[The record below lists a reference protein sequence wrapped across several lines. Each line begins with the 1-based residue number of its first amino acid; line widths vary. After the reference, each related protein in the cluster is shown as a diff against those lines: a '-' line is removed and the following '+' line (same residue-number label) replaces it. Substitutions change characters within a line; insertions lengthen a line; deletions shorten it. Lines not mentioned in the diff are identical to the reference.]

1 MNQPHSPDQNS
12 QAEIDRLRE
21 ELELRDQVVQQLSQE
36 LYKVM
41 VNHPALF
48 LPESSGAEISDTQA
62 LQTLRQQMQTM
73 EKHIGFYQ
81 EQINRRDAELL
92 QLRDTVQ
99 ELGDRNRM
107 LEKVVQEL
115 PEVYRQKFAERLNQ
129 FKARLETLQR
139 ENHHLRSQL
148 QNVATLAVRPAAGQI
163 ELADFPPLQA
173 NPAASA

>member
-92 QLRDTVQ
+92 QL
-99 ELGDRNRM
+99 
-107 LEKVVQEL
+107 
-115 PEVYRQKFAERLNQ
+115 
-129 FKARLETLQR
+129 
-139 ENHHLRSQL
+139 
-148 QNVATLAVRPAAGQI
+148 
-163 ELADFPPLQA
+163 
-173 NPAASA
+173 